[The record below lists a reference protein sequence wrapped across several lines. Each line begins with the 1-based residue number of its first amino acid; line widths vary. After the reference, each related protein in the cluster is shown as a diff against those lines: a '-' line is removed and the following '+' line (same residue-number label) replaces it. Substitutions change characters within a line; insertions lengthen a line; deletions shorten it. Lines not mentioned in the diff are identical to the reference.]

1 MTNFSVVP
9 LSGQNSTLELPGA
22 SRNFIVYGT
31 KRATVAGFVKCKNF
45 FGRAILIERIFM
57 KFINQKDKKV
67 FKIITVSLLILWN
80 LILSAGVIFL
90 HQRINN
96 DIKTSGEINVNQMN
110 YINELNQRIKKLEQ
124 K

>member
-1 MTNFSVVP
+1 
-9 LSGQNSTLELPGA
+9 
-22 SRNFIVYGT
+22 
-31 KRATVAGFVKCKNF
+31 
-45 FGRAILIERIFM
+45 M

-67 FKIITVSLLILWN
+67 FRIIAVLLLILWN
-80 LILSAGVIFL
+80 SILSAGVIFL

-110 YINELNQRIKKLEQ
+110 YINELNQRIEKLEQ

>member
-1 MTNFSVVP
+1 
-9 LSGQNSTLELPGA
+9 
-22 SRNFIVYGT
+22 
-31 KRATVAGFVKCKNF
+31 
-45 FGRAILIERIFM
+45 M

-67 FKIITVSLLILWN
+67 FRIIAVSLLILSN

-110 YINELNQRIKKLEQ
+110 LINELNQRIEKLE
-124 K
+124 KK

>member
-1 MTNFSVVP
+1 
-9 LSGQNSTLELPGA
+9 
-22 SRNFIVYGT
+22 
-31 KRATVAGFVKCKNF
+31 
-45 FGRAILIERIFM
+45 M

-67 FKIITVSLLILWN
+67 FIIIAVSLIILWN

-96 DIKTSGEINVNQMN
+96 DIKTSGEINVAQMN
-110 YINELNQRIKKLEQ
+110 LINELNQRIEKLEQ

>member
-1 MTNFSVVP
+1 
-9 LSGQNSTLELPGA
+9 
-22 SRNFIVYGT
+22 
-31 KRATVAGFVKCKNF
+31 
-45 FGRAILIERIFM
+45 M

-67 FKIITVSLLILWN
+67 FKIIAVLLLILWN

-110 YINELNQRIKKLEQ
+110 YVNELNQRIEKLEQ

>member
-1 MTNFSVVP
+1 
-9 LSGQNSTLELPGA
+9 
-22 SRNFIVYGT
+22 
-31 KRATVAGFVKCKNF
+31 
-45 FGRAILIERIFM
+45 M

-67 FKIITVSLLILWN
+67 FKIIAVLLLILWN

-110 YINELNQRIKKLEQ
+110 YINELNQRIEKLEQ

>member
-1 MTNFSVVP
+1 
-9 LSGQNSTLELPGA
+9 
-22 SRNFIVYGT
+22 
-31 KRATVAGFVKCKNF
+31 
-45 FGRAILIERIFM
+45 M

-67 FKIITVSLLILWN
+67 FKIIAVLLLILWN
-80 LILSAGVIFL
+80 LILSAGVVFL

-96 DIKTSGEINVNQMN
+96 DIETSGEINVNQMN